1 MNYLINCSRCSLQ
14 YVGETVQKLHNRFNW
29 NRTGFH
35 QPSKYRFYQT
45 ISSKISIQIF
55 EKFEEDKRTA
65 RMSSLH
71 LEGSNVRKMDT
82 EAGR

>member
-1 MNYLINCSRCSLQ
+1 MLEKQFRNYIIGL
-14 YVGETVQKLHNRFNW
+14 
-29 NRTGFH
+29 TGTELVSTS
-35 QPSKYRFYQT
+35 PVNIDSVAFYQT

-71 LEGSNVRKMDT
+71 LEGSNVRKMDI